1 MVESAFSQIELLV
14 IDIDGTLTD
23 AKIAWAGPAAG
34 WTQLFSVRDG
44 ESIRRLCQRGIP
56 VVPLSR
62 NPTLCARAR
71 MEGLGLVCD
80 WLGVSDK
87 LAGFHELQKRY
98 ATPPERMAYVADG
111 REDVPILQLVGVPIA
126 VADAHPSVLA
136 VAKYVT
142 RARGG
147 DHALEEVI
155 DLILE
160 ARGWAS

>member
-1 MVESAFSQIELLV
+1 MSLHFSEIALLL

-23 AKIAWAGPAAG
+23 AKTAWGGPATG
-34 WTQLFSVRDG
+34 WTQVFSVRDG
-44 ESIRRLCQRGIP
+44 ESIKRLCQRGIP

-62 NPTLCARAR
+62 NATLSTRTR
-71 MEGLGLVCD
+71 MEGLGVPCD
-80 WLGVSDK
+80 WLGVADK
-87 LAGFHELQKRY
+87 TVAFQELRQRY
-98 ATPPERMAYVADG
+98 AVAPERIAYVADG
-111 REDVPILQLVGVPIA
+111 REDVPIMQQIGFPIA
-126 VADAHPSVLA
+126 VADAHKSLIA

-160 ARGWAS
+160 AHGWTS

>member
-1 MVESAFSQIELLV
+1 MPSDGFADIALLL
-14 IDIDGTLTD
+14 IDIDGTLTN

-34 WTQLFSVRDG
+34 WTQVFSVRDG

-71 MEGLGLVCD
+71 MEGLGLPCD

-87 LAGFHELQKRY
+87 WAAFSEVCQKY
-98 ATPPERMAYVADG
+98 ATPVERIAYVADG
-111 REDVPILQLVGVPIA
+111 REDVPILEAVGFPIV
-126 VADAHPSVLA
+126 VADAHSSA
-136 VAKYVT
+136 RRIAKHVT
-142 RARGG
+142 RAAGG

-160 ARGWAS
+160 AHGWKS